1 MPREPVYGGK
11 DKIAGT
17 PTKRELPAN
26 RPVGGLPE
34 TKLTK
39 IAKPVRMRRRGG

>member
-1 MPREPVYGGK
+1 MPREGHYGGK

-17 PTKRELPAN
+17 PTSRGEPPN

-34 TKLTK
+34 PNVKRVVH
-39 IAKPVRMRRRGG
+39 PRSRRRGG

>member
-1 MPREPVYGGK
+1 MPREGNYSGK

-17 PTKRELPAN
+17 PTKRDLPGN

-34 TKLTK
+34 TKLTQK
-39 IAKPVRMRRRGG
+39 EHPRRVRRGG